1 MLKTI
6 KIFLSALSGLI
17 LFLAPLAEAVEF
29 PSANAAGADP
39 SCQFQDYA
47 KALEE
52 ATESPSQDYGEA
64 IRAELKVRHDWLRAT
79 LNCSLFETN
88 RLRSALREFQTK
100 DADLNSLRD
109 QILVQLEDV
118 SQYYDLQLSKVNDHG
133 IQGTKDTARAI
144 IDWRAGTHS
153 IIAERAGNL
162 MLWSK
167 NKDLFSSARARY
179 DLIGQTIRRL
189 NLMEQEE
196 IGDKYGAAE
205 KSLVEAEN
213 LNSSARKLLL
223 QSANPDTTKL
233 IKDSLENLSQTYESF
248 FELSEGIKKLLPI

>member
-6 KIFLSALSGLI
+6 KISISALSGLI
-17 LFLAPLAEAVEF
+17 LFLTPLAQAVEF
-29 PSANAAGADP
+29 PAASAAGTDP

-52 ATESPSQDYGEA
+52 ATKNPSEDYGEA
-64 IRAELKVRHDWLRAT
+64 IRAELKIRHDWLRAI
-79 LNCSLFETN
+79 LNCSNFETKKLKN
-88 RLRSALREFQTK
+88 ALREFQPN
-100 DADLNSLRD
+100 DAELDRLRN
-109 QILVQLEDV
+109 QILAQLEDV
-118 SQYYDLQLSKVNDHG
+118 SQYYDLQLSKVDDHG
-133 IQGTKDTARAI
+133 LRSTKDAARAI

-153 IIAERAGNL
+153 IVAERAGNL

-167 NKDLFSSARARY
+167 NKDLFASARARY

-196 IGDKYGAAE
+196 IRGKYEAAG
-205 KSLVEAEN
+205 KSLSQAES

-223 QSANPDTTKL
+223 QSANPDTTKV
-233 IKDSLENLSQTYESF
+233 IKDSLENLSQTYKSF
-248 FELSEGIKKLLPI
+248 FELSEGIKELLPI